1 MSRVFLLSA
10 KSREGGP
17 VVWVCDDDETDH
29 WVDAR
34 GLNCETDVFLFFR
47 AIDLCVFL
55 RASARGRSRSPR
67 RRGEQARGEEDQGCA
82 HQGQRCR
89 SCR

>member
-10 KSREGGP
+10 KSREGELAAG

-34 GLNCETDVFLFFR
+34 GLNCETDVFLFFFVR
-47 AIDLCVFL
+47 
-55 RASARGRSRSPR
+55 
-67 RRGEQARGEEDQGCA
+67 
-82 HQGQRCR
+82 
-89 SCR
+89 